1 MGRLFENIISGAT
14 AGAMIG
20 GALDALAIT
29 SATIVAG
36 PVGLA
41 AAATAVAGKEA
52 AGTIIGGVAGVV
64 KTIVEKE

>member
-14 AGAMIG
+14 AGAVIG

-29 SATIVAG
+29 GATIVAG

-41 AAATAVAGKEA
+41 AATTAVASKEA
-52 AGTIIGGVAGVV
+52 VGTIIGGVAGVV
-64 KTIVEKE
+64 KTIVEEN